1 MLSFYVKGTVS
12 IMNRNKQKRKD
23 GNLGCIVVVL
33 ALAAVILIGTPLLLG
48 SLQTEYYDTLTL
60 EAGAEL
66 PEAKDFLPKSEF
78 SARGKVT
85 FVTDMSKI
93 STGVPGKYPVELKIG
108 KDVFTSQLEIVDT
121 VAPVAKGKDV
131 TLHNPENLDPE
142 LLVDGLKDATEVK
155 ATVTPALDLSII
167 TPQKV
172 TVTLTDA
179 GGNVTKVE
187 SNVTVI
193 ADQEA
198 PVIAGAHALT
208 VYLGD
213 AVSYKSGVTVT
224 DNLDPNPTLEVDSS
238 KVDLSTIGSYD
249 VTYTAIDHAQNKTTT
264 TVKLTVQK
272 KPENY
277 VEPEVIYARV
287 DAILDKFI
295 TDDMTDRE
303 KVEAVYVWTHRG
315 DHLIYGTA
323 PDRTDYLQTAYE
335 FLDVKKGDCF
345 WFFAIQKL
353 MLERLNIP
361 TIDVK
366 KVKNFPEDSNHYWLM
381 VSIDGGKTYYHYDNV
396 WSRYLCLVTD
406 AKLNAFSK
414 SCKNCFNRD
423 ESLYPAT
430 PKEDLP
436 PSTLPWNDPDIVAAK
451 P

>member
-1 MLSFYVKGTVS
+1 MARRRR
-12 IMNRNKQKRKD
+12 RNPA
-23 GNLGCIVVVL
+23 NIGCIAVVLIL
-33 ALAAVILIGTPLLLG
+33 ALAILIGVPVLVD
-48 SLQTEYYDTLTL
+48 SLEVEYYDTLTV
-60 EAGAEL
+60 EAGSVV
-66 PEAKDFLPKSEF
+66 EAKDFLPKSEG
-78 SARGKVT
+78 AERKKAE
-85 FVTDMSKI
+85 FVTDVDAI
-93 STGVPGKYPVELKIG
+93 SMAALGTHPVEVRVGDK
-108 KDVFTSQLEIVDT
+108 VFTSQLQIVDT
-121 VAPVAKGKDV
+121 VAPVAQGKDV
-131 TLHNPENLDPE
+131 TLYNPDNLKAED
-142 LLVDGLKDATEVK
+142 LVDGLQDATEVK
-155 ATVTPALDLSII
+155 ATVTPELD
-167 TPQKV
+167 V
-172 TVTLTDA
+172 TVSTAQQVAVTLTDA
-179 GGNVTKVE
+179 GGNITTVF
-187 SNVTVI
+187 SNVTII
-193 ADQEA
+193 ADKEA
-198 PVIAGAHALT
+198 PVISGVHDQV

-224 DNLDPNPTLEVDSS
+224 DNLDETPTLDIDSS
-238 KVDLSTIGSYD
+238 KVDLSTIGTYN
-249 VTYTAIDHAQNKTTT
+249 VTYTATDHADNKTTL

-272 KPENY
+272 KPDNY

-287 DAILDKFI
+287 DAILDQFI

-315 DHLIYGTA
+315 DHLMYGTA

-406 AKLNAFSK
+406 AKLDAFSK

-423 ESLYPAT
+423 KSLYPAT
-430 PKEDLP
+430 PTEALP
-436 PSTLPWNDPDIVAAK
+436 ASTLPWNDPKIMAAK

>member
-1 MLSFYVKGTVS
+1 MARRR
-12 IMNRNKQKRKD
+12 RNS
-23 GNLGCIVVVL
+23 GNIGCITVVL
-33 ALAAVILIGTPLLLG
+33 ILTAAILIGVPLWVD
-48 SLQTEYYDTLTL
+48 SWKVEYYDVLTF
-60 EAGAEL
+60 EAGSPL
-66 PEAKDFLPKSEF
+66 PEAKDFLPKSEGAERNKAEYVNMGDIF
-78 SARGKVT
+78 IDKVS
-85 FVTDMSKI
+85 MN
-93 STGVPGKYPVELKIG
+93 VPGDYPVMIQVGDKSFNAWLR
-108 KDVFTSQLEIVDT
+108 VVDT
-121 VAPVAKGKDV
+121 VAPVAQGKDV
-131 TLHNPENLDPE
+131 TLYNPENLKAED
-142 LLVDGLKDATEVK
+142 LVEGLQDATEVK
-155 ATVTPALDLSII
+155 ASVSPALDVNVS
-167 TPQKV
+167 TAQQV

-179 GGNVTKVE
+179 GGNTTQVQC
-187 SNVTVI
+187 NVTII
-193 ADQEA
+193 ADKEA
-198 PVIAGAHALT
+198 PVITGVANKV

-224 DNLDPNPTLEVDSS
+224 DNLDENPTLDIDSS
-238 KVDLSTIGSYD
+238 KVDLSAVGTYT
-249 VTYTAIDHAQNKTTT
+249 VTYTATDHADNKTTAT
-264 TVKLTVQK
+264 MKLTVQE
-272 KPENY
+272 KPDNY

-287 DAILDKFI
+287 DAILDQFI

-315 DHLIYGTA
+315 DHLIYGSA
-323 PDRTDYLQTAYE
+323 PERTDYLQTAYE

-406 AKLNAFSK
+406 AKLDAFSK

-423 ESLYPAT
+423 KSLYPAT
-430 PKEDLP
+430 PTESLP
-436 PSTLPWNDPDIVAAK
+436 ASTLPWNDPKIVAAK

>member
-1 MLSFYVKGTVS
+1 MARRRR
-12 IMNRNKQKRKD
+12 RNPA
-23 GNLGCIVVVL
+23 NIGCIAVVLIL
-33 ALAAVILIGTPLLLG
+33 ALAILIGVPVLVD
-48 SLQTEYYDTLTL
+48 SLEVEYYDTLTV
-60 EAGAEL
+60 EAGSVV
-66 PEAKDFLPKSEF
+66 EAKDFLPKSEG
-78 SARGKVT
+78 AERKKAE
-85 FVTDMSKI
+85 FVTDVGAI
-93 STGVPGKYPVELKIG
+93 SMAALGTHPVEVRVGDK
-108 KDVFTSQLEIVDT
+108 VFTSQLQIVDT
-121 VAPVAKGKDV
+121 VAPVAQGKDV
-131 TLHNPENLDPE
+131 TLYNPDNLKAAD
-142 LLVDGLKDATEVK
+142 LVDGLQDATEVK
-155 ATVTPALDLSII
+155 ATVTPELD
-167 TPQKV
+167 V
-172 TVTLTDA
+172 TVSTAQQVAVTLTDA
-179 GGNVTKVE
+179 GGNITTVF
-187 SNVTVI
+187 SNVTII
-193 ADQEA
+193 ADKEA
-198 PVIAGAHALT
+198 PVISGVHDQV

-224 DNLDPNPTLEVDSS
+224 DNLDENPTLDIDSS
-238 KVDLSTIGSYD
+238 KVDLSTIGTYN
-249 VTYTAIDHAQNKTTT
+249 VTYTATDHADNKTTL

-272 KPENY
+272 KPDNY

-287 DAILDKFI
+287 DAILDQFI

-315 DHLIYGTA
+315 DHLMYGTA

-406 AKLNAFSK
+406 AKLDAFSK

-423 ESLYPAT
+423 KSLYPAT
-430 PKEDLP
+430 PTEALP
-436 PSTLPWNDPDIVAAK
+436 ASTLPWNDPKIMAAK

>member
-1 MLSFYVKGTVS
+1 M
-12 IMNRNKQKRKD
+12 IMSRNRRENNT

-33 ALAAVILIGTPLLLG
+33 ALAAVILIGAPLLVNF
-48 SLQTEYYDTLTL
+48 LQTEYYDVVTI
-60 EAGAEL
+60 EAGEAL

-78 SARGKVT
+78 SARGKVS
-85 FVTDMSKI
+85 FLTDIGKI
-93 STGVPGKYPVELKIG
+93 STSVPGTYPVELKIG
-108 KDVFTSQLEIVDT
+108 KDVFTSRLEIVDT
-121 VAPVAKGKDV
+121 VAPIAKGKDV
-131 TLHNPENLDPE
+131 TLYNPDNLEAE
-142 LLVDGLKDATEVK
+142 LLVDGLEDATAVK

-179 GGNVTKVE
+179 GGNITKVE
-187 SNVTVI
+187 SKVTII
-193 ADQEA
+193 ADKEA
-198 PVIAGAHALT
+198 PVIAGVHAMN

-213 AVSYKSGVTVT
+213 TVSYKSGVTVT
-224 DNLDPNPTLEVDSS
+224 DNLDPNPTWEVDSS

-249 VTYTAIDHAQNKTTT
+249 VTYTATDHAQNKTSL

-272 KPENY
+272 KPDNY

-315 DHLIYGTA
+315 DHLIYGSA
-323 PDRTDYLQTAYE
+323 PERTDWLQTAYE
-335 FLDVKKGDCF
+335 FLDTKKGDCF

-353 MLERLNIP
+353 MLQRLNIP

-366 KVKNFPEDSNHYWLM
+366 KVKNFPEDSNHYWLL
-381 VSIDGGKTYYHYDNV
+381 VSIDGGKNYYHYDNV

-436 PSTLPWNDPDIVAAK
+436 PSTLPWNDPDIMAAK

>member
-1 MLSFYVKGTVS
+1 ME
-12 IMNRNKQKRKD
+12 RRRRKNP
-23 GNLGCIVVVL
+23 GNIGCIAVVL
-33 ALAAVILIGTPLLLG
+33 ILAAVIAIGVPIFVN

-60 EAGAEL
+60 EAGSEL
-66 PEAKDFLPKSEF
+66 PQAKDFLPKSET
-78 SARGKVT
+78 SARKKAE
-85 FVTDMSKI
+85 FVTDINTVSM
-93 STGVPGKYPVELKIG
+93 TVPGTYPVQIKIG
-108 KDVFTSQLEIVDT
+108 DESFTSQLIVQDT

-131 TLHNPENLDPE
+131 TLYNPDNLKAED
-142 LLVDGLKDATEVK
+142 LVEGLQDATEVK
-155 ATVTPALDLSII
+155 ATVTPELDVSVS
-167 TPQKV
+167 TAQQV

-179 GGNVTKVE
+179 GGNTTKVQC
-187 SNVTVI
+187 NVTII
-193 ADQEA
+193 ADKEA
-198 PVIAGAHALT
+198 PVIAGVANKV

-224 DNLDPNPTLEVDSS
+224 DNLDENPTLDIDSS
-238 KVDLSTIGSYD
+238 KVDLATIGTYD
-249 VTYTAIDHAQNKTTT
+249 VTYTATDHADNKTAI

-272 KPENY
+272 KPDNY

-287 DAILDKFI
+287 DAILAQFI

-315 DHLIYGTA
+315 DHLMYGSA
-323 PDRTDYLQTAYE
+323 PERTDYLQTAYE

-366 KVKNFPEDSNHYWLM
+366 KVKNHDKDSNHYWLM
-381 VSIDGGKTYYHYDNV
+381 VSVDGGKSYYHYDNV

-406 AKLNAFSK
+406 AKLDAFSA
-414 SCKNCFNRD
+414 SCNKCFNRD
-423 ESLYPAT
+423 KSLYPAT
-430 PKEDLP
+430 PTEALP
-436 PSTLPWNDPDIVAAK
+436 ASTLPWNDPKIVAAK